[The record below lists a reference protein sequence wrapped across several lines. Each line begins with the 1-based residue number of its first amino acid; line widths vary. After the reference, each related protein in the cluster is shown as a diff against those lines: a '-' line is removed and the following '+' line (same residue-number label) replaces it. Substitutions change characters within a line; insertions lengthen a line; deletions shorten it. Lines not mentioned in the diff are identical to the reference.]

1 VFRLVDVALKR
12 QQYEEAERNLDR
24 LLGCKALRPIDTF
37 NLGWLYGRA
46 HNFRKALSEFNSVNG
61 DVPDKKTHQY
71 AIALAQFE
79 LQDYRSTIKTLT
91 DTDRQDLSQDSASLL
106 AVSYSKLGLYSDSYS
121 VLTDEIHRHPDD
133 RFAYLNLVTLL
144 CDEGKLT
151 DAADIADKAA
161 STFPRDAEILIVRGA
176 THTLIGETTKA
187 RADFQAAIEASPL
200 DGSPRFLLAASEYKE
215 GGYAAARDEILRA
228 IRAGVKD
235 SDLNYLLA
243 ETTLRLNPTNIESAL
258 AQLNSAIAMNP
269 RQVQALSLRGKLRL
283 QQHNLNDA
291 VSDLELA
298 HSIDPAS
305 ASATYN
311 LARAYFAL
319 GKTEEANALSKQLA
333 SSGADGVNELSDQK
347 LKNALGLR
355 SRE

>member
-1 VFRLVDVALKR
+1 MKR
-12 QQYEEAERNLDR
+12 QRYDEAERNLDR

-46 HNFRKALSEFNSVNG
+46 HNFRKALSEFNAVSG
-61 DVPDKKTHQY
+61 DVPDAKTHQY

-79 LQDYRSTIKTLT
+79 LQDYHSAIKTLT
-91 DTDRQDLSQDSASLL
+91 NTERQDLSQESASLL

-133 RFAYLNLVTLL
+133 RPAYMNLVTLL
-144 CDEGKLT
+144 FDEGKLA
-151 DAADIADKAA
+151 DAADVADKAA
-161 STFPRDAEILIVRGA
+161 STFPRDAEMLVVRGA
-176 THTLIGETTKA
+176 THTLVGETTKA
-187 RADFQAAIEASPL
+187 QADFQGAIEASPL
-200 DGSPRFLLAASEYKE
+200 DGSPRFFLAASEYKD
-215 GGYAAARDEILRA
+215 GRYAAARDEILRA

-258 AQLNSAIAMNP
+258 AELNSAIAMNP

-283 QQHNLNDA
+283 QQHNLNGA

-305 ASATYN
+305 VSATYN

-333 SSGADGVNELSDQK
+333 TSGADGVNELSDQK
-347 LKNALGLR
+347 LKNALGLP
-355 SRE
+355 SHE